1 MSILRNTKKEKF
13 FLNVFYGIMPS
24 EYKFMQKTLMAI
36 IKEESLRVKVLWV
49 LGLLALT
56 RVIASI
62 PLPGVDTEK
71 LAGFL
76 ANNQLFE
83 YLSLFSGSGFSTF
96 SVTLLGLGPY
106 ITASILV
113 QVGSMVFPELKKLM
127 HEEGEMGRKK
137 ITQYTRLFTVP
148 FAFLQGFALM
158 KILASQGILT
168 YTSNYDIFL
177 NLIVMTAATMVLLF
191 IGEKITEF
199 GVGNGTSLII
209 FSGIAAAMPG
219 KVSQLYS
226 TFDTTNIPLYLVLLI
241 LGIIIVALVVYV
253 NEGERRVAITYA
265 RAYGTQQNLDT
276 HLPIKVNQAGMI
288 PIIFALALFT
298 MPQFVAKYFATSS
311 VHVLNVIGSYVN
323 AFFANTTLY
332 IVVYFL
338 LVFFFTFF
346 YTSVVVEPEE
356 MSKNLHKRGAF
367 VPGIRPGENTTEYL
381 AHIITRI
388 TFVGAVFLGLVA
400 VLPIGLQH
408 LTGIQA
414 LAIGGTSVLIA
425 VSTALETYKKVEAQA
440 TLTEY

>member
-1 MSILRNTKKEKF
+1 
-13 FLNVFYGIMPS
+13 
-24 EYKFMQKTLMAI
+24 MQKTLMAI
-36 IKEESLRVKVLWV
+36 INEESLRIKVLWV
-49 LGLLALT
+49 LGLLAIS
-56 RVIASI
+56 RVIASV
-62 PLPGVDTEK
+62 PLPGVDTDK

-113 QVGSMVFPELKKLM
+113 QVGSMVFPSIKKLM
-127 HEEGEMGRKK
+127 HEEGELGRKK
-137 ITQYTRLFTVP
+137 ITQYTRIVTVP

-168 YTSNYDIFL
+168 YTGVYGILL
-177 NLIVMTAATMVLLF
+177 NLVVMTAATMILLF

-199 GVGNGTSLII
+199 GIGNGTSLII

-226 TFDTTNIPLYLVLLI
+226 TFDTSNIPLYVI
-241 LGIIIVALVVYV
+241 LFALGVIVIGLVVYI
-253 NEGERRVAITYA
+253 NEAERRVAITYA

-276 HLPIKVNQAGMI
+276 HLPLKVNQAGMI

-298 MPQFVAKYFATSS
+298 MPQFVAQYMATSG
-311 VHVLNVIGSYVN
+311 VGTLQAIGTYIN
-323 AFFANTTLY
+323 AFFANQYLY
-332 IVVYFL
+332 MTVYFF

-381 AHIITRI
+381 GHIITRI

-400 VLPIGLQH
+400 VLPIGLQA

-414 LAIGGTSVLIA
+414 LAVGGTSVLIA

>member
-1 MSILRNTKKEKF
+1 
-13 FLNVFYGIMPS
+13 
-24 EYKFMQKTLMAI
+24 MQKTLLAI
-36 IKEESLRVKVLWV
+36 IKEESLRTKVLIV

-56 RVIASI
+56 RLIAAI
-62 PLPGVDTEK
+62 PLPGVDTQK

-113 QVGSMVFPELKKLM
+113 QVGSMVFPYIKKLM
-127 HEEGEMGRKK
+127 HEEGEIGRKK
-137 ITQYTRLFTVP
+137 ITQYTRIITVP

-158 KILASQGILT
+158 KILSSQGILT
-168 YTSNYDIFL
+168 YTGTYEIFL
-177 NLIVMTAATMVLLF
+177 NLIVITAATMILLF
-191 IGEKITEF
+191 IGEKITEY

-209 FSGIAAAMPG
+209 FTGIAASMPG
-219 KVSQLYS
+219 TISQLYA
-226 TFDTTNIPLYLVLLI
+226 TFDTTNIPLYLAVLI
-241 LGIIIVALVVYV
+241 LGLIIIALVVFV
-253 NEGERRVAITYA
+253 NEAERKVAINYA
-265 RAYGTQQNLDT
+265 RAYGTVQQLDT
-276 HLPIKVNQAGMI
+276 YLPLKINQAGMI

-298 MPQFVAKYFATSS
+298 MPQFAAQYFASS
-311 VHVLNVIGSYVN
+311 SISTLQTVGTYVN
-323 AFFANTTLY
+323 AFFVNQYLY
-332 IVVYFL
+332 MSVYFV
-338 LVFFFTFF
+338 LVFAFTFF

-367 VPGIRPGENTTEYL
+367 IPGIRPGENTTEYL
-381 AHIITRI
+381 SAIITRI

-400 VLPIGLQH
+400 VLPIGLQAI
-408 LTGIQA
+408 TGIQA
-414 LAIGGTSVLIA
+414 LAVGGTSVLIA

>member
-1 MSILRNTKKEKF
+1 
-13 FLNVFYGIMPS
+13 
-24 EYKFMQKTLMAI
+24 MQKTLMAI
-36 IKEESLRVKVLWV
+36 IKEESLRTKVLIV
-49 LGLLALT
+49 LGLLAIT

-62 PLPGVDTEK
+62 PLPGVDTQK

-96 SVTLLGLGPY
+96 SITLLGLGPY

-113 QVGSMVFPELKKLM
+113 QVGSMIFPSVKKLM
-127 HEEGEMGRKK
+127 HEEGELGRKK
-137 ITQYTRLFTVP
+137 INQYTRIFTVP

-158 KILASQGILT
+158 KILSSQGILT
-168 YTSNYDIFL
+168 YAGYADIGF
-177 NLIVMTAATMVLLF
+177 NLIVMTAATMILLF
-191 IGEKITEF
+191 IGEKISEY

-219 KVSQLYS
+219 KISQLYS
-226 TFDTTNIPLYLVLLI
+226 TFDASNIPLYVVLAIMGILVI
-241 LGIIIVALVVYV
+241 AAVVFI
-253 NEGERRVAITYA
+253 NESERRVAITYA

-276 HLPIKVNQAGMI
+276 HLPLKINQAGMI

-298 MPQFVAKYFATSS
+298 MPQFVAQYLATSS
-311 VHVLNVIGSYVN
+311 VTYLSTVGSYIN
-323 AFFANTTLY
+323 AFFANTYLY
-332 IVVYFL
+332 MAVYFL

-367 VPGIRPGENTTEYL
+367 IPGIRPGEHTTEYL
-381 AHIITRI
+381 SFIITRI

-400 VLPIGLQH
+400 VLPIGLQTI
-408 LTGIQA
+408 TGIQA

>member
-1 MSILRNTKKEKF
+1 
-13 FLNVFYGIMPS
+13 
-24 EYKFMQKTLMAI
+24 MQKTLMAI
-36 IKEESLRVKVLWV
+36 IKEKSLRTKILIV

-56 RVIASI
+56 RFIASI
-62 PLPGVDTEK
+62 PLPGVDTDK

-113 QVGSMVFPELKKLM
+113 QVGSMVFPSIKKLM
-127 HEEGEMGRKK
+127 HEEGEIGRKK
-137 ITQYTRLFTVP
+137 ITQYTRIVTIP

-168 YTSNYDIFL
+168 YTGTYEIFL
-177 NLIVMTAATMVLLF
+177 NLVVITAATMILLF
-191 IGEKITEF
+191 IGEKITEY

-209 FSGIAAAMPG
+209 FSGIAASMPG
-219 KVSQLYS
+219 QVSQLYA
-226 TFDTTNIPLYLVLLI
+226 TFDAANIPLYLVLTVIGVLI
-241 LGIIIVALVVYV
+241 IALVVYI
-253 NEGERRVAITYA
+253 NEAERKIPITHA
-265 RAYGTQQNLDT
+265 RAYGASETLDT
-276 HLPIKVNQAGMI
+276 YLPVKINQAGMI

-298 MPQFVAKYFATSS
+298 MPQFIAQYLASSS
-311 VHVLNVIGSYVN
+311 VVSLQTVATYVN
-323 AFFANTTLY
+323 AFFANQYLY
-332 IVVYFL
+332 MSVYFI
-338 LVFFFTFF
+338 LVFAFTFF

-367 VPGIRPGENTTEYL
+367 IPGIRPGEQTTEYL
-381 AHIITRI
+381 SGIITKI
-388 TFVGAVFLGLVA
+388 TFVGAAFLGAVA
-400 VLPIGLQH
+400 VLPIGLQAI
-408 LTGIQA
+408 TGIQS

>member
-1 MSILRNTKKEKF
+1 
-13 FLNVFYGIMPS
+13 
-24 EYKFMQKTLMAI
+24 MQKTLMAV
-36 IKEESLRVKVLWV
+36 IKEESLRTKILIV
-49 LGLLALT
+49 LGLLAVT

-113 QVGSMVFPELKKLM
+113 QVGSMVFPSIKKLM
-127 HEEGEMGRKK
+127 HEEGEIGRKK

-158 KILASQGILT
+158 KILSSQGILT
-168 YTSNYDIFL
+168 YTGYYDIGL
-177 NLIVMTAATMVLLF
+177 NLLVMTAATMILLF

-226 TFDTTNIPLYLVLLI
+226 TFDAANVPLYLVLFI
-241 LGIIIVALVVYV
+241 LGVLVIGLVVFI
-253 NEGERRVAITYA
+253 NEAERRVAITYA

-276 HLPIKVNQAGMI
+276 HLPLKINQAGMI

-298 MPQFVAKYFATSS
+298 MPQFVAQYLATSS
-311 VHVLNVIGSYVN
+311 VSYLHVVGTYIN
-323 AFFANTTLY
+323 AFFANQYLY
-332 IVVYFL
+332 MSIYFL

-356 MSKNLHKRGAF
+356 ISKNLHKRGAF
-367 VPGIRPGENTTEYL
+367 VPGIRPGEQTTEYL
-381 AHIITRI
+381 GNIITRI

-400 VLPIGLQH
+400 VLPIGLQAV
-408 LTGIQA
+408 TGIQA

>member
-1 MSILRNTKKEKF
+1 
-13 FLNVFYGIMPS
+13 
-24 EYKFMQKTLMAI
+24 MQKTLTAI
-36 IKEESLRVKVLWV
+36 IKEESLRTKVLIV

-56 RVIASI
+56 RLIASI

-113 QVGSMVFPELKKLM
+113 QVGSMVFPQIKKLM

-137 ITQYTRLFTVP
+137 ITQYTRIFTIP

-158 KILASQGILT
+158 KILAAQGILT
-168 YTSNYDIFL
+168 TTGNYDIFL
-177 NLIVMTAATMVLLF
+177 NLLVMTAATMMLLF

-209 FSGIAAAMPG
+209 FTGIAASMPG
-219 KVSQLYS
+219 QVSQLYA
-226 TFDTTNIPLYLVLLI
+226 TFDTTQIPLYIVLLG
-241 LGIIIVALVVYV
+241 LSLLIIALVVFI
-253 NEGERRVAITYA
+253 NEAERRVAITYA
-265 RAYGTQQNLDT
+265 RAYGQTGGSLDT
-276 HLPIKVNQAGMI
+276 HLPLKINQAGMI

-298 MPQFVAKYFATSS
+298 MPQFAAQYFASS
-311 VHVLNVIGSYVN
+311 GIPTLVTIGSYVN
-323 AFFANTTLY
+323 AFFANQILY
-332 IVVYFL
+332 MVVYFF

-381 AHIITRI
+381 GNIITRI
-388 TFVGAVFLGLVA
+388 TFVGAAFLGFVA
-400 VLPIGLQH
+400 VLPIGMQAI
-408 LTGIQA
+408 TGIQA
-414 LAIGGTSVLIA
+414 LAVGGTSVLIA

>member
-1 MSILRNTKKEKF
+1 
-13 FLNVFYGIMPS
+13 
-24 EYKFMQKTLMAI
+24 MQKTFSAI
-36 IKEESLRVKVLWV
+36 IKEKTLRTKVLWV
-49 LGLLALT
+49 LGLLAVT
-56 RVIASI
+56 RLIASI

-71 LAGFL
+71 LANFL
-76 ANNQLFE
+76 AGNQLFE

-113 QVGSMVFPELKKLM
+113 QVGSMIFPELKKMM
-127 HEEGEMGRKK
+127 HEEGEIGRKK
-137 ITQYTRLFTVP
+137 ITQYTRIITVP

-168 YTSNYDIFL
+168 ANSSYEIFL
-177 NLIVMTAATMVLLF
+177 NLLVMTAATMILLF

-199 GVGNGTSLII
+199 GMGNGTSLII

-219 KVSQLYS
+219 KISQLYS
-226 TFDTTNIPLYLVLLI
+226 TFDSSNIPLYLVLFI
-241 LGIIIVALVVYV
+241 LGILVIALVVFV
-253 NEGERRVAITYA
+253 NEAERRVPITYA
-265 RAYGTQQNLDT
+265 RAYDTQQNLDT
-276 HLPIKVNQAGMI
+276 HLPLKINQAGMI

-298 MPQFVAKYFATSS
+298 MPQFVAQYLTTSS
-311 VHVLNVIGSYVN
+311 IVSLHVLGSYIN
-323 AFFANTTLY
+323 AFFANKILY
-332 IVVYFL
+332 MVVYFL

-356 MSKNLHKRGAF
+356 ISKNLHKRGAF

-381 AHIITRI
+381 ANIITKI

-400 VLPIGLQH
+400 VLPIGLQAI
-408 LTGIQA
+408 TGLQA

>member
-1 MSILRNTKKEKF
+1 
-13 FLNVFYGIMPS
+13 
-24 EYKFMQKTLMAI
+24 MQKTLNAI
-36 IKEESLRVKVLWV
+36 IKESTLRTKILIV
-49 LGLLALT
+49 LGLLAVT

-96 SVTLLGLGPY
+96 SITLLGLGPY

-113 QVGSMVFPELKKLM
+113 QVGSMVFPSVKKLM

-137 ITQYTRLFTVP
+137 ITQYTRIFTVP
-148 FAFLQGFALM
+148 FAFLQGFALI
-158 KILASQGILT
+158 KILSAQGILT
-168 YTSNYDIFL
+168 YTGMYDIGL
-177 NLIVMTAATMVLLF
+177 NLLVMTAATMILLF

-219 KVSQLYS
+219 KISQLYS
-226 TFDTTNIPLYLVLLI
+226 TFDTSNIPLYLVLAV
-241 LGIIIVALVVYV
+241 LGAMVIAAVVFI
-253 NEGERRVAITYA
+253 NESERRIPITSA
-265 RAYGTQQNLDT
+265 RAYSTQQSLDT
-276 HLPIKVNQAGMI
+276 HLPIKINQAGMI

-298 MPQFVAKYFATSS
+298 MPQFIAQYLATSS
-311 VHVLNVIGSYVN
+311 VTSLHAVAGYVN
-323 AFFANTTLY
+323 AFFANQYLY
-332 IVVYFL
+332 MSVYFV
-338 LVFFFTFF
+338 LVFMFTFF

-367 VPGIRPGENTTEYL
+367 IPGIRPGENTTEYL
-381 AHIITRI
+381 GDVITKI

-400 VLPIGLQH
+400 ILPIGMQAV
-408 LTGIQA
+408 TGIQS

>member
-1 MSILRNTKKEKF
+1 
-13 FLNVFYGIMPS
+13 
-24 EYKFMQKTLMAI
+24 MQKTLMAI
-36 IKEESLRVKVLWV
+36 IKEESLRTKILWV

-56 RVIASI
+56 RVIAAI

-113 QVGSMVFPELKKLM
+113 QVGSMVFPSIKKLM
-127 HEEGEMGRKK
+127 HEEGEIGRKK
-137 ITQYTRLFTVP
+137 ITQYTRLVTVP
-148 FAFLQGFALM
+148 FAFMQGFALM
-158 KILASQGILT
+158 KILESQAILT
-168 YTSNYDIFL
+168 TTGTYDIFL
-177 NLIVMTAATMVLLF
+177 NLLVMTAATMILLF

-209 FSGIAAAMPG
+209 FSGIAASMPG
-219 KVSQLYS
+219 QISQLYA
-226 TFDTTNIPLYLVLLI
+226 TFDAANVPLYVVLLALSI
-241 LGIIIVALVVYV
+241 LVIGLVVFI
-253 NEGERRVAITYA
+253 NEAERRVAITYA
-265 RAYGTQQNLDT
+265 RAYGTGQNLDT
-276 HLPIKVNQAGMI
+276 HLPLKINQAGMI

-298 MPQFVAKYFATSS
+298 MPQFIAQYLATSDIS
-311 VHVLNVIGSYVN
+311 YLQTVGSYVN
-323 AFFANTTLY
+323 AFFANQYLY
-332 IVVYFL
+332 MVVYFF

-356 MSKNLHKRGAF
+356 ISKNLHKRGAF
-367 VPGIRPGENTTEYL
+367 VPGIRPGEQTTEYL
-381 AHIITRI
+381 GNIITKI
-388 TFVGAVFLGLVA
+388 TFVGAAFLGAVA
-400 VLPIGLQH
+400 VLPIGMQAI
-408 LTGIQA
+408 TGIQA
-414 LAIGGTSVLIA
+414 LAVGGTSVLIA

>member
-1 MSILRNTKKEKF
+1 
-13 FLNVFYGIMPS
+13 
-24 EYKFMQKTLMAI
+24 MQKTFSAI
-36 IKEESLRVKVLWV
+36 IKEKTLRTKVLWV
-49 LGLLALT
+49 LGLLAVT
-56 RVIASI
+56 RLIASI

-71 LAGFL
+71 LANFL
-76 ANNQLFE
+76 AGNQLFE

-113 QVGSMVFPELKKLM
+113 QVGSMIFPELKKMM
-127 HEEGEMGRKK
+127 HEEGEIGRKK
-137 ITQYTRLFTVP
+137 ITQYTRIITVP

-168 YTSNYDIFL
+168 ANSSYEIFL
-177 NLIVMTAATMVLLF
+177 NLLVMTAATMILLF

-199 GVGNGTSLII
+199 GMGNGTSLII

-219 KVSQLYS
+219 KISQLYS
-226 TFDTTNIPLYLVLLI
+226 TFDSSNIPLYLVLFI
-241 LGIIIVALVVYV
+241 LGILVIALVVFV
-253 NEGERRVAITYA
+253 NEAERRVPITYA
-265 RAYGTQQNLDT
+265 RAYDTQQNLDT
-276 HLPIKVNQAGMI
+276 HLPLKINQAGMI

-298 MPQFVAKYFATSS
+298 MPQFVAQYLTTSS
-311 VHVLNVIGSYVN
+311 IVSLHVLGSYIN
-323 AFFANTTLY
+323 AFFANKILY
-332 IVVYFL
+332 MVVYFL

-356 MSKNLHKRGAF
+356 ISKNLHKRGAF

-381 AHIITRI
+381 ANIITKI

-400 VLPIGLQH
+400 LLPIGLQAI
-408 LTGIQA
+408 TGLQA

>member
-1 MSILRNTKKEKF
+1 
-13 FLNVFYGIMPS
+13 
-24 EYKFMQKTLMAI
+24 MQKTFLAI
-36 IKEESLRVKVLWV
+36 IKEESLRIKVIWV

-71 LAGFL
+71 LAAFL
-76 ANNQLFE
+76 SNNQLFE
-83 YLSLFSGSGFSTF
+83 YLALFSGSGFSTF

-127 HEEGEMGRKK
+127 HEEGELGRKK
-137 ITQYTRLFTVP
+137 ITQYTRLITIP

-158 KILASQGILT
+158 KILESQGILT
-168 YTSNYDIFL
+168 ANTPYDIFL
-177 NLIVMTAATMVLLF
+177 NLLVMTAATLVLMF

-199 GVGNGTSLII
+199 GIGNGTSLII
-209 FSGIAAAMPG
+209 FSGIAASMPG
-219 KVSQLYS
+219 QVSQLYA
-226 TFDTTNIPLYLVLLI
+226 TFDATNLPLYTVLFL
-241 LGIIIVALVVYV
+241 LGVVV
-253 NEGERRVAITYA
+253 IGFVVFINEAERRVAITYA

-276 HLPIKVNQAGMI
+276 HLPLKINQAGMI

-298 MPQFVAKYFATSS
+298 MPQFIAQYLATSS
-311 VHVLNVIGSYVN
+311 VVYLNTVGTYIN
-323 AFFANTTLY
+323 AFFANQYLY
-332 IVVYFL
+332 MIIYFL

-356 MSKNLHKRGAF
+356 ISKNLHKRGAF
-367 VPGIRPGENTTEYL
+367 VPGIRPGESTSEYL
-381 AHIITRI
+381 AGIITKI
-388 TFVGAVFLGLVA
+388 TFVGAAFLGLVA
-400 VLPIGLQH
+400 VLPIGMQAV
-408 LTGIQA
+408 TGIQA

>member
-1 MSILRNTKKEKF
+1 
-13 FLNVFYGIMPS
+13 
-24 EYKFMQKTLMAI
+24 MAI
-36 IKEESLRVKVLWV
+36 IKEESLRTKVLIV

-56 RVIASI
+56 RVLAAI

-96 SVTLLGLGPY
+96 SITLLGLGPY

-113 QVGSMVFPELKKLM
+113 QVGSMIFPSVKKLM

-137 ITQYTRLFTVP
+137 ITQYTRIFTVP

-168 YTSNYDIFL
+168 YTGTYEIFL
-177 NLIVMTAATMVLLF
+177 NLIVMTAATMMLMF
-191 IGEKITEF
+191 IGERITEY

-209 FSGIAAAMPG
+209 FSGIAASMPG
-219 KVSQLYS
+219 SVSQLYS
-226 TFDTTNIPLYLVLLI
+226 TFDASNVPLYAVLFI
-241 LGIIIVALVVYV
+241 LGVLVIGLVVFI
-253 NEGERRVAITYA
+253 NEAERRVAITYA
-265 RAYGTQQNLDT
+265 RAYGSTQSLDT
-276 HLPIKVNQAGMI
+276 HLPLKINQAGMI

-298 MPQFVAKYFATSS
+298 MPQFVAQYLATSS
-311 VHVLNVIGSYVN
+311 VESLQSVGTIVN
-323 AFFANTTLY
+323 AFFANQYLY
-332 IVVYFL
+332 MTVYFF

-381 AHIITRI
+381 GNIITRI
-388 TFVGAVFLGLVA
+388 TFVGAVFLGAVA
-400 VLPIGLQH
+400 VLPIGLQAI
-408 LTGIQA
+408 TGIQA

>member
-1 MSILRNTKKEKF
+1 
-13 FLNVFYGIMPS
+13 
-24 EYKFMQKTLMAI
+24 MQKTLSAV
-36 IKEESLRVKVLWV
+36 IKEESLRTKILIV
-49 LGLLALT
+49 LGLLAIT
-56 RVIASI
+56 RFIASI

-76 ANNQLFE
+76 ANNQLFQ

-96 SVTLLGLGPY
+96 SLTLLGLGPY

-113 QVGSMVFPELKKLM
+113 QVGSMVFPSIKKLM

-137 ITQYTRLFTVP
+137 ITQYTRIFTIP

-158 KILASQGILT
+158 KILSSQGILT
-168 YTSNYDIFL
+168 YTGTYEIFL
-177 NLIVMTAATMVLLF
+177 NLIVMTAATMILLF
-191 IGEKITEF
+191 IGEKISEY

-219 KVSQLYS
+219 RISQIS
-226 TFDTTNIPLYLVLLI
+226 SVFDPTSLPLYVVLLA
-241 LGIIIVALVVYV
+241 LGILVIALVVFV
-253 NEGERRVAITYA
+253 NEAERRVAITYA
-265 RAYGTQQNLDT
+265 RAYGTATNLDT
-276 HLPIKVNQAGMI
+276 HLPLKINQAGMI

-298 MPQFVAKYFATSS
+298 MPQFVAQYLATSHVSSLQS
-311 VHVLNVIGSYVN
+311 VGNYVN
-323 AFFANTTLY
+323 AFFANKYLY
-332 IVVYFL
+332 MSVYFL

-367 VPGIRPGENTTEYL
+367 VPGIRPGEQTTEYL
-381 AHIITRI
+381 ANIITRI
-388 TFVGAVFLGLVA
+388 TFVGAIFLGLVA
-400 VLPIGLQH
+400 VLPIALQTA
-408 LTGIQA
+408 TGIQT

>member
-1 MSILRNTKKEKF
+1 
-13 FLNVFYGIMPS
+13 
-24 EYKFMQKTLMAI
+24 MAI
-36 IKEESLRVKVLWV
+36 IKEESLRTKILWV

-56 RVIASI
+56 RVIAAI

-113 QVGSMVFPELKKLM
+113 QVGSMVFPSIKKLM
-127 HEEGEMGRKK
+127 HEEGEIGRKK
-137 ITQYTRLFTVP
+137 ITQYTRLVTVP
-148 FAFLQGFALM
+148 FAFMQGFALM
-158 KILASQGILT
+158 KILESQAILT
-168 YTSNYDIFL
+168 TTGTYDIFL
-177 NLIVMTAATMVLLF
+177 NLLVMTAATMILLF

-209 FSGIAAAMPG
+209 FSGIAASMPG
-219 KVSQLYS
+219 QISQLYA
-226 TFDTTNIPLYLVLLI
+226 TFDAANVPLYVVLLALSI
-241 LGIIIVALVVYV
+241 LVIGLVVFI
-253 NEGERRVAITYA
+253 NEAERRVAITYA
-265 RAYGTQQNLDT
+265 RAYGTGQNLDT
-276 HLPIKVNQAGMI
+276 HLPLKINQAGMI

-298 MPQFVAKYFATSS
+298 MPQFIAQYLATSDIS
-311 VHVLNVIGSYVN
+311 YLQTVGSYVN
-323 AFFANTTLY
+323 AFFANQYLY
-332 IVVYFL
+332 MVVYFF

-356 MSKNLHKRGAF
+356 ISKNLHKRGAF
-367 VPGIRPGENTTEYL
+367 VPGIRPGEQTTEYL
-381 AHIITRI
+381 GNIITKI
-388 TFVGAVFLGLVA
+388 TFVGAAFLGAVA
-400 VLPIGLQH
+400 VLPIGMQAI
-408 LTGIQA
+408 TGIQA
-414 LAIGGTSVLIA
+414 LAVGGTSVLIA